1 MGARL
6 CRPCTRKTCAKEILG
21 DFDTHAR
28 VVDDP
33 VPIVT
38 GTDVTSACPRNP
50 MQDTLDEYEWKVATG
65 MNINYYLSQ
74 GFRVCSYAPGE
85 CVWMSRPMSA
95 SDVTCDVRP

>member
-6 CRPCTRKTCAKEILG
+6 CRPCSRKACAKEILG

-33 VPIVT
+33 VPVVT
-38 GTDVTSACPRNP
+38 GTNVSACPGTP
-50 MQDTLDEYEWKVATG
+50 MEDALGEWKVATG
-65 MNINYYLSQ
+65 MNINYYLSE

-95 SDVTCDVRP
+95 SDVTCDVHP